1 MSVSK
6 SLSWNALPQ
15 FIWGEAHDES
25 EADEL
30 SASVFLTHTR
40 YPRFACE
47 VIEHDY
53 CRDPITAFEMSAT
66 GLREDF
72 KIELS
77 CGLTLQKFA
86 FVNGYPDF
94 DDLKKI
100 MLPLVANFKLW
111 SDALDAIDQSL
122 ED

>member
-1 MSVSK
+1 MSASK

-25 EADEL
+25 QADEL
-30 SASVFLTHTR
+30 SACVYLTHTR

-47 VIEHDY
+47 VIEHDH
-53 CRDPITAFEMSAT
+53 CPDPITSFSMHAT
-66 GLREDF
+66 GLREHF

-94 DDLKKI
+94 ADLQKI
-100 MLPLVANFKLW
+100 MMPLVANFKLW
-111 SDALDAIDQSL
+111 SDALDAIDPTM